1 MKRNYLDQGDCHDE
15 ILEKLNIS
23 GFDLILHD
31 VDKFI
36 RPRFYELV
44 ILVALKAIAQR
55 NDLSL
60 REQLH
65 IWRPFDV

>member
-1 MKRNYLDQGDCHDE
+1 MKKDDLNQNDRHEE
-15 ILEKLNIS
+15 ILEKLNLQ
-23 GFDLILHD
+23 GFDLILND
-31 VDKFI
+31 TDELI

-44 ILVALKAIAQR
+44 ILVAVSKIAQKS
-55 NDLSL
+55 DFSL

>member
-1 MKRNYLDQGDCHDE
+1 MKRNYLDLGDCHDE
-15 ILEKLNIS
+15 ILEKLNLS

-44 ILVALKAIAQR
+44 ILVAVSKIAQK
-55 NDLSL
+55 NDFSL

>member
-1 MKRNYLDQGDCHDE
+1 MKKDDLNQNDHYEE
-15 ILEKLNIS
+15 ILEKLNLP
-23 GFDLILHD
+23 GFDLILYD
-31 VDKFI
+31 TDELI

-44 ILVALKAIAQR
+44 ILFAVRKIAQK
-55 NDLSL
+55 NDFSL

>member
-1 MKRNYLDQGDCHDE
+1 MKRNYLDQEDCHDE
-15 ILEKLNIS
+15 ILEKLNLS
-23 GFDLILHD
+23 GFDLIIHD

-44 ILVALKAIAQR
+44 ILVTIKAIAQN

>member
-1 MKRNYLDQGDCHDE
+1 MKNNSFEHKDRHDE
-15 ILEKLNIS
+15 ILGKLNLS

-36 RPRFYELV
+36 RPKFYELV
-44 ILVALKAIAQR
+44 ILVAIGEIAQK
-55 NDLSL
+55 NGFSV

>member
-1 MKRNYLDQGDCHDE
+1 MKKDDLNQNDRHEE
-15 ILEKLNIS
+15 ILEKLNLQ
-23 GFDLILHD
+23 GFDLILND
-31 VDKFI
+31 TDELI

-44 ILVALKAIAQR
+44 ILLAVSKIAQK
-55 NDLSL
+55 NDFSL

>member
-15 ILEKLNIS
+15 ILEKLNLS
-23 GFDLILHD
+23 GFDLIIHD

-44 ILVALKAIAQR
+44 ILVAIKAIAQN

-65 IWRPFDV
+65 TWRPFDV

>member
-1 MKRNYLDQGDCHDE
+1 MKKDDLNQNDRHEE
-15 ILEKLNIS
+15 ILEKLNIPE
-23 GFDLILHD
+23 FDLILYEAD
-31 VDKFI
+31 EFI

-44 ILVALKAIAQR
+44 ILFAVSKIAQK
-55 NDLSL
+55 NDFSL

>member
-1 MKRNYLDQGDCHDE
+1 MKKDALNQNDRHEE
-15 ILEKLNIS
+15 ILEKLNLP
-23 GFDLILHD
+23 GLDQILHD
-31 VDKFI
+31 TDKFI

-44 ILVALKAIAQR
+44 ILVAIKAIAEK
-55 NDLSL
+55 NDFSL

>member
-1 MKRNYLDQGDCHDE
+1 MKRNYLGQEDCHDE
-15 ILEKLNIS
+15 ILEKLNLS
-23 GFDLILHD
+23 GFDLIIHD

-36 RPRFYELV
+36 RARFYELV
-44 ILVALKAIAQR
+44 ILVAIKAIAQN